1 MDVETEMKDLGMD
14 WFEGQNALVSRLLV
28 GQPGPGSVWNI
39 NILFAQALLVGFF
52 FTWLSRFRALSI
64 IYPSYA
70 LILDVKGFQLSFRN
84 SHLYIYMY

>member
-1 MDVETEMKDLGMD
+1 MKDLGMD

-64 IYPSYA
+64 S
-70 LILDVKGFQLSFRN
+70 LTLLSLTLKAFN
-84 SHLYIYMY
+84 CLLGIHIYIYMY